1 MGRTEKARDAVNLLN
16 FAGLRSLA
24 ELRGARADGIKNI
37 DSISSLEPESK
48 KRLKEAELPG
58 YDVSVSF
65 EGPKTLSVLK
75 RKRGAEP
82 QNRAMLVASNNRKE
96 ENEFDIVPIME
107 TVKMIDYMD
116 DLVLYINITYKFIQ
130 HLRMNISRHP
140 LQKEEAEV
148 LRPQRG
154 HNKIKG
160 HKEKIEGHDKGRR
173 RGGRPR
179 QATTNVKGHENYH
192 YNARKMGRTEKAR
205 DAVNLLNFAG
215 SRSLAELRGAR
226 ADGIKNIDSI
236 SSLEPESKKCLKEA
250 ELPGYDVSVSFEG
263 PKTLSVLK
271 RKRGA
276 EPQNRAI
283 LVASNNRKRRE

>member
-1 MGRTEKARDAVNLLN
+1 ICFQKEEGSVRPKQATTEDKRPQQKIE
-16 FAGLRSLA
+16 

-173 RGGRPR
+173 RGGRPQQKVEGHGRPR
-179 QATTNVKGHENYH
+179 Q
-192 YNARKMGRTEKAR
+192 
-205 DAVNLLNFAG
+205 
-215 SRSLAELRGAR
+215 
-226 ADGIKNIDSI
+226 
-236 SSLEPESKKCLKEA
+236 
-250 ELPGYDVSVSFEG
+250 
-263 PKTLSVLK
+263 
-271 RKRGA
+271 
-276 EPQNRAI
+276 
-283 LVASNNRKRRE
+283 KRRRGQQEQQFLKGKDLEEIW